1 MNIKTT
7 ISILELLFLLVS
19 CKQTNDQLF
28 DKAYAL
34 TKEKKYNKAIEIYN
48 ELIKRN
54 RKLQLAYYNRGFCYM
69 DTKQYSKALADFN
82 AVMDLQTNGDYIVT
96 FNKDLPYAS
105 DEVRAQ
111 VPYYDALYERAQAKY
126 FLDSLKSSFI
136 DFQTLVNNNYEEKS
150 NCIIWQGTIL
160 VSYRKNEKACE
171 YFERAK
177 SLATNQ
183 DDVKEADRYINQYC
197 TKSNNR

>member
-1 MNIKTT
+1 MKTK
-7 ISILELLFLLVS
+7 ISILAIFCFLIS

-34 TKEKKYNKAIEIYN
+34 TKEKRYNKAIEIYN
-48 ELIKRN
+48 QLIKRN

-69 DTKQYSKALADFN
+69 DTKQYSKASADFN
-82 AVMDLQTNGDYIVT
+82 EVMDLQTNGDYIVT

-105 DEVRAQ
+105 DEVKAQ
-111 VPYYDALYERAQAKY
+111 VPYNDALYERAQAKY
-126 FLDSLKSSFI
+126 YSDSLKSSFI
-136 DFQTLVNNNYEEKS
+136 DFQALVDNNYEEKT

-160 VSYRKNEKACE
+160 VRFRKNEKACE
-171 YFERAK
+171 YFEKAR

-183 DDVKEADRYINQYC
+183 NDIQEADRFINQYC
-197 TKSNNR
+197 SKSNNH